1 MSGITRRTACSVCGV
16 GKPDDGWAYWKGGLP
31 YCHECYKS
39 TFRGI
44 EVNMQTVCCVCGTDD
59 DDQGW
64 GAWNNKYYCSKC
76 FCSTFGVNKLGTL
89 VTSKEIACKGCGKL
103 TLTSSYKREGWQILN
118 DHYYCSD
125 CATVSQPETTT
136 TMKSSNPK
144 DLAAVTRV
152 PMHLWPMTATVH
164 GCSAIYEGM
173 RKYGYY
179 NWRHDKVSIMTY
191 VAALQRHLFRY
202 VGGQW
207 ADKNSGATHLG
218 HILACLAILVDAHES
233 GRIID
238 DRPIAGP
245 DVERLMGQMEKVIE
259 GMAERHKDKHPVH
272 HYRGTEGKQ

>member
-1 MSGITRRTACSVCGV
+1 
-16 GKPDDGWAYWKGGLP
+16 
-31 YCHECYKS
+31 
-39 TFRGI
+39 
-44 EVNMQTVCCVCGTDD
+44 
-59 DDQGW
+59 
-64 GAWNNKYYCSKC
+64 
-76 FCSTFGVNKLGTL
+76 
-89 VTSKEIACKGCGKL
+89 
-103 TLTSSYKREGWQILN
+103 
-118 DHYYCSD
+118 
-125 CATVSQPETTT
+125 
-136 TMKSSNPK
+136 MKSSNPK

-164 GCSAIYEGM
+164 GCAAIYEGM

-233 GRIID
+233 GQIID

-245 DVERLMGQMEKVIE
+245 DVERLIGQMGKVIE

-272 HYRGTEGKQ
+272 YYRGTEETP

>member
-16 GKPDDGWAYWKGGLP
+16 GEPDDGWAYWKGGLP

-39 TFRGI
+39 NFEGI
-44 EVNMQTVCCVCGTDD
+44 EKETEIRLCHVCGLDIT
-59 DDQGW
+59 
-64 GAWNNKYYCSKC
+64 N
-76 FCSTFGVNKLGTL
+76 
-89 VTSKEIACKGCGKL
+89 IGCGRLKDEFYCTECYYVEL
-103 TLTSSYKREGWQILN
+103 LNALHCDEVCGEGN
-118 DHYYCSD
+118 
-125 CATVSQPETTT
+125 VVPETDKCDTT
-136 TMKSSNPK
+136 TADMKSSNPK

-152 PMHLWPMTATVH
+152 PMHLWPMTATVY
-164 GCSAIYEGM
+164 GCAAIYEGM

-233 GRIID
+233 GQIID

-245 DVERLMGQMEKVIE
+245 DVERLMKETEKVIE

-272 HYRGTEGKQ
+272 YYRGTEGKQ